1 MKRVALVSVSTLKD
15 CCYEKL
21 ISFYKEDILVSCIE
35 SESNN
40 AEWRKIRQ
48 HRVTRSRV
56 YKLYTYS
63 PNKKPDWKNK
73 SLSYFN
79 PKSFKSK
86 YTNHGIKYEQEAIT
100 EYEKYTGTTVT
111 RCGAVISRSNAWMSY
126 TPDGVIVTNGKPSLL
141 LEVKCPYAGKFK
153 GITEVLSS
161 LKYIKI
167 TGESVVFTERHEYYA
182 QIQMGMAIL
191 NVSSTAFMI
200 YASSDSSF
208 IIFDV
213 PYNENYIFNV
223 LANVKRSY
231 CDKMLHYICS
241 EEIENVQNENNI
253 V

>member
-153 GITEVLSS
+153 
-161 LKYIKI
+161 
-167 TGESVVFTERHEYYA
+167 ERHEYYA